1 MKYLGVKGETLEKHG
16 AVSYETAFEMADGL
30 RKNTGA
36 DVTVGITGIAGPTGG
51 TKEKPVGLVYV
62 GICVMGETEVK
73 ELHLNGTREEIREV
87 LAKLRLKI
95 SQTVL
100 KISLKYNKSYFTRH

>member
-1 MKYLGVKGETLEKHG
+1 
-16 AVSYETAFEMADGL
+16 MADGL

-73 ELHLNGTREEIREV
+73 ELHLNGTREEIREGTC
-87 LAKLRLKI
+87 KI
-95 SQTVL
+95 TFENIQTVL
-100 KISLKYNKSYFTRH
+100 KISLKYNKLYFCTALS

>member
-1 MKYLGVKGETLEKHG
+1 M
-16 AVSYETAFEMADGL
+16 SYETAFEMADGL

-36 DVTVGITGIAGPTGG
+36 DVTVGITGLAGPTGG

-73 ELHLNGTREEIREV
+73 ELHLNGTREEIREGTC
-87 LAKLRLKI
+87 KI
-95 SQTVL
+95 TFEIIANRIENITKVQ
-100 KISLKYNKSYFTRH
+100 